1 MIRQEAGDL
10 RQPRPGE
17 SFDEA
22 RLADFLS
29 DKLEGA
35 DQELSVLQFS
45 GGMAN
50 LTYLLKFGE
59 THEYVYRRPPL
70 GDYAPS
76 AHDMSR
82 EYRVLSK
89 LHDVF
94 MYAPRVYLFVE
105 DSDVMGA
112 PFVIMERRSG
122 TVIRRS
128 LPEHY
133 AQMPDAPRQISETL
147 VDVLAEFHAVDFEA
161 IGLSQLGRPDGF
173 ITRQVQ
179 GWIRRW
185 DAVKLEDNPD
195 VDSFSAWLL
204 DNIPAASHASLVHN
218 DYKLD
223 NTILADD
230 DPSQLVAVLDWDMCT
245 LGDPLLDLG
254 TLLTY
259 WTEAD
264 DPPHLKQL
272 TPMPPGHRGF
282 LTRREIIERYTRKSG
297 RQVDDIRFYHVLG
310 LFRWLVY
317 FQQMYSRYVRGQT
330 RDQRFGELNRAV
342 DALAR
347 TAVETSGGAYS

>member
-1 MIRQEAGDL
+1 MIRQESEDL
-10 RQPRPGE
+10 RHPRVGE
-17 SFDEA
+17 TFDEA

-35 DQELSVLQFS
+35 DQNLRVLQFG

-59 THEYVYRRPPL
+59 SHEYVYRRPPM

-82 EYRVLSK
+82 EYRVLSR

-94 MYAPRVYLFVE
+94 MPAPRVYLYVDE
-105 DSDVMGA
+105 SDVMGA
-112 PFVIMERRSG
+112 PFVIMERRNG
-122 TVIRRS
+122 AVIRRT
-128 LPEHY
+128 LPDHY
-133 AQMPDAPRQISETL
+133 AQSADAPRQISETL
-147 VDVLAEFHAVDFEA
+147 VDVLVEFHAVDYDA
-161 IGLSQLGRPDGF
+161 IGLSQLGRPEGF
-173 ITRQVQ
+173 ITRQVK

-185 DAVKLEDNPD
+185 DMVKLEDKRD
-195 VDSFSAWLL
+195 VDLFCAWLL
-204 DNIPAASHASLVHN
+204 DNIPDSSHASLVHN

-223 NTILADD
+223 NTIFAND
-230 DPSQLVAVLDWDMCT
+230 DPSKLVAVLDWDMCT

-259 WTEAD
+259 WTEPD
-264 DPPHLKQL
+264 DPPHLKLL
-272 TPMPPGHRGF
+272 TPMPTERHGF
-282 LTRREIIERYTRKSG
+282 LTRREIIKRYTLKSG

-317 FQQMYSRYVRGQT
+317 FQQMYSRYVHGQT
-330 RDQRFGELNRAV
+330 SDQRFRALNEAV
-342 DALAR
+342 EALAK
-347 TAVETSGGAYS
+347 TAVETSRGAYL